1 MRNPP
6 PSARCLKVTD
16 WPNADRELWLRTT
29 SDRRRSFRGDNPAAK
44 LSPKSITK
52 TEEGYGRWLGALAF
66 LGELVDELPSERI
79 TLERLESFLAL
90 LQQNGNRGYTIVGR
104 FEELKR
110 ALELMYPGQKYLW
123 VLEMGGFHIRD
134 RVILEQRP
142 LPVIDSLHWLGWADD
157 LLSVAEMLPKD
168 RARADLWQDALIVGL
183 FGMRGMRLRTMCTI
197 RIGDQLQA
205 LDGRFHLDFRETDIK
220 TRSCLAY
227 PIPAALNG
235 PMRRFVEEERP
246 RLLVGETH
254 DHLWVGIDG
263 APLNASRIKTMIRTR
278 SRHQFGIEFGPHAA
292 KHSFTTSAIR
302 RDPAHAGVASAIL
315 GTSARTL
322 EKHYNHA
329 RSIEALD
336 IHAETIR
343 REREEA
349 QELPRR

>member
-6 PSARCLKVTD
+6 PSARCLKVCE
-16 WPNADRELWLRTT
+16 WPKLDRELWLRAT

-44 LSPKSITK
+44 LAQDSIDK

-66 LGELVDELPSERI
+66 LGEFAEEAPIERV
-79 TLERLESFLAL
+79 TLDRLERFLAL

-110 ALELMYPGQKYLW
+110 ALELMYPGQKFLW

-134 RVILEQRP
+134 RVALEQRAIT
-142 LPVIDSLHWLGWADD
+142 VIDTIQWLDWAED
-157 LLSVAEMLPKD
+157 LLAVAETLPRD
-168 RARADLWQDALIVGL
+168 RARADLWQDALIIGL
-183 FGMRGMRLRTMCTI
+183 FGMRGMRLRTMCAI
-197 RIGDQLQA
+197 RIGEQLQQFEDQFR
-205 LDGRFHLDFRETDIK
+205 LDLREADIK
-220 TRSCLAY
+220 TRSCLSF
-227 PIPAALNG
+227 PLPHTLDE
-235 PMRRFVEEERP
+235 PMRRFIEEERP
-246 RLLVGETH
+246 YLLVGAPH

-263 APLNASRIKTMIRTR
+263 APLKATRVQTMIRTR
-278 SRHQFGIEFGPHAA
+278 SRHQFGIEVGPHAA

-302 RDPAHAGVASAIL
+302 RDPAHPGVASAIV

-322 EKHYNHA
+322 EKHYNHG

-349 QELPRR
+349 QELSRR